1 MLSCCTGWILDAS
14 IEQDK
19 AILWIKTVDK
29 KVIRLTDSY
38 QPFFY
43 ILPRNEQDGQ
53 YLFHILSQ
61 QSAIK
66 KVSWE
71 ENKFT
76 NLFKDGGRSKLIY
89 VVPESVQHYV
99 SLLKKLEKD
108 YRVKQFFNTDL
119 SHVQQ
124 YLFYRLKVEPT
135 SKVEVLYDG
144 SKLVE
149 LTKVEDKDEISPPP
163 FSLLYVDVQTT
174 SGKINPED
182 PVFIIKSRY
191 EDAGYLQQDSGIMFE
206 NNQEK
211 DILVDFC
218 NDVQAKDPDII
229 IFGGDHYASTILDYL
244 FARIVIFGLDLHLGR
259 EKKNVES
266 LTVFKH
272 RGGHWIKG
280 RLALGSKTP
289 NKYSS
294 VLEKFGFAGLIE
306 LCRFGFLPLDH
317 VAKYGMNRIIDSR
330 NCYELIQKGFVIP
343 ENNNSRNHE
352 HIRTIEELISSDRG
366 GMIISPQT
374 GLHENVL
381 VLDYDNQY
389 ANLIVTHN
397 LSYETVLSKSRTRQ

>member
-1 MLSCCTGWILDAS
+1 M
-14 IEQDK
+14 
-19 AILWIKTVDK
+19 WIKTVDK
-29 KVIRLTDSY
+29 KILRLTDTY

-43 ILPRNEQDGQ
+43 IIPRKEQDGQ

-61 QSAIK
+61 QSAIN

-76 NLFKDGGRSKLIY
+76 NLFKDGGRSKLIC

-108 YRVKQFFNTDL
+108 YRVKQFY
-119 SHVQQ
+119 VQQ

-135 SKVEVLYDG
+135 SIVDVEYDG

-191 EDAGYLQQDSGIMFE
+191 EDASDPQQDSGIMFE

-211 DILVDFC
+211 DILVDFY

-229 IFGGDHYASTILDYL
+229 VFLGDHYANTILDYL
-244 FARIVIFGLDLHLGR
+244 FARIVIFGLDLYLGR

-272 RGGHWIKG
+272 PGGHWIKG
-280 RLALGSKTP
+280 RLSVGSKTP
-289 NKYSS
+289 NRY
-294 VLEKFGFAGLIE
+294 
-306 LCRFGFLPLDH
+306 
-317 VAKYGMNRIIDSR
+317 
-330 NCYELIQKGFVIP
+330 
-343 ENNNSRNHE
+343 
-352 HIRTIEELISSDRG
+352 
-366 GMIISPQT
+366 
-374 GLHENVL
+374 
-381 VLDYDNQY
+381 
-389 ANLIVTHN
+389 
-397 LSYETVLSKSRTRQ
+397 